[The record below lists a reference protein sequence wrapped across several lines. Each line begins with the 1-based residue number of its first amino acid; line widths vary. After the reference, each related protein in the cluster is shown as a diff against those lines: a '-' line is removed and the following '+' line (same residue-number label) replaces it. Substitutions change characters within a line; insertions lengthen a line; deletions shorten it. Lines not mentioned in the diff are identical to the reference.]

1 MKHGRKKL
9 SPTSASNASL
19 CAMWIRRRHST
30 NDQMICDLVITHLSE
45 QLTANYLFLAL
56 HYRQQSHKNESQL
69 KLWRKQKIG
78 SEKTCQLHFFLLSRC
93 EKQNF
98 SFLFCFTHGK
108 CETRNNK
115 KKTLKRVN
123 ISKCQNPKRV
133 AGWDDLHVK
142 VFFFEWIVVGGH
154 GTAIINISSS
164 VHFINHCDG
173 RKW

>member
-30 NDQMICDLVITHLSE
+30 NDQKICDLVITHLSE

-142 VFFFEWIVVGGH
+142 VFFLSG
-154 GTAIINISSS
+154 
-164 VHFINHCDG
+164 
-173 RKW
+173 